1 MKGRLLLIG
10 LVAVLALVAGAA
22 PAALALGIRDDNSH
36 SAADG
41 GSVVAASAL
50 QLYTGWNFVPYTGGA
65 CTGARDAFTPLIN
78 PGVFNIA
85 WHHNNTTK
93 VWTSF
98 DWDVPDVI
106 NDLTQLCPNDVLVIN
121 VSADIIWNP

>member
-1 MKGRLLLIG
+1 MKGQLLLIG

-36 SAADG
+36 SAADA

-65 CTGARDAFTPLIN
+65 CADSRGAFTPLIN
-78 PGVFNIA
+78 AGALNIA
-85 WHHNNTTK
+85 WHHDNPTK

-98 DWDVPDVI
+98 DPDVPDII
-106 NDLTQLCPNDVLVIN
+106 NGLDQLCPNDVLVIN